1 MTDDYRDDVIA
12 ELANGEAAL
21 FTMPTADE
29 MFGQRLA
36 AAQWL
41 SSRPVIELVVEML
54 PAIEDDLTAELLEH
68 VALVLADRDDE
79 VRAIRAVLSSALAL
93 SHTQQVEI
101 LRLKKRLADLIDAGR
116 RERVAA

>member
-1 MTDDYRDDVIA
+1 MND
-12 ELANGEAAL
+12 EAAL

-29 MFGQRLA
+29 MFGQRVA
-36 AAQWL
+36 PAQWL

-54 PAIEDDLTAELLEH
+54 PAIEDDLTADLLAH

-93 SHTQQVEI
+93 SQAQHVEI
-101 LRLKKRLADLIDAGR
+101 LRLKKRLADLLDSGR
-116 RERVAA
+116 RERLAA